1 MSRGPR
7 LRAGEWIRV
16 KSKQAILATLDKDG
30 RLDGLPFMPEMF
42 RHCGQQFTVGKRAHK
57 TCDPPNGLQ
66 ARRMLDAV
74 HLEDVR
80 CDGQA
85 HGGCQAGC
93 LVFWKEAWLEK
104 AGDAS
109 DCRPTDVM
117 SQAEASTQ
125 PRGQTI
131 GCSEHDVWAGARM
144 APHDQGPQAEPIF
157 ICQSTHLAGATL
169 PLAWWDVRQ
178 YIEDYTSGNVGLRQ
192 ILASFFYWIYSGVA
206 EAGLGLG
213 SFMRWTYDR
222 FQGLRGGT
230 PYPSRMGKIPIG
242 APTPA
247 ARLDLRPGEFVKI
260 KSYGEILATLNEN
273 WHNRGMYFD
282 SEEVPFC
289 GGTFEV
295 LCRVEKII
303 DERNGRMMN
312 LKNDAIILKDV
323 WCQSR
328 YARCRKFC
336 PRGIYAYW
344 REIWLERVEQPAQT
358 PRN

>member
-1 MSRGPR
+1 MIRGSR
-7 LRAGEWIRV
+7 LRAGDWIKV
-16 KSKQAILATLDKDG
+16 KSKEAILETLDGNG

-42 RHCGQQFTVGKRAHK
+42 QYCGQRIRVSKRAHK
-57 TCDPPNGLQ
+57 TCDPPNGIEG
-66 ARRMLDAV
+66 RRMLDAV
-74 HLEDVR
+74 HLDAVR
-80 CDGQA
+80 CDGKA

-109 DCRPTDVM
+109 DCGATDIAAR
-117 SQAEASTQ
+117 SATDTGQSGQAFRCNEQDVWKGARATQ
-125 PRGQTI
+125 PD
-131 GCSEHDVWAGARM
+131 E
-144 APHDQGPQAEPIF
+144 GPAAETVYV
-157 ICQSTHLAGATL
+157 CQSTHLGGATL
-169 PLAWWDVRQ
+169 PLAWWDIRQ

-192 ILASFFYWIYSGVA
+192 ISASFLYWIYSGVA

-213 SFMRWTYDR
+213 SPMRWIYDR
-222 FQGLRGGT
+222 FQALRGGT
-230 PYPSRMGKIPIG
+230 PYPSRMGRISIG
-242 APTPA
+242 APTPSA
-247 ARLDLRPGEFVKI
+247 TLNLRPGESVRI
-260 KSYGEILATLNEN
+260 KSYDEILNTLNEK

-295 LCRVEKII
+295 LRRVERII

-344 REIWLERVEQPAQT
+344 REIWLERVEPETRALH
-358 PRN
+358 R